1 MSNSSLGDIEQ
12 CGRKITAQELAE
24 ITETVKTFPNL
35 SLSTLVETI
44 SEHLE
49 WFTASGRYKKDAC
62 LKLLQKLEIAGAI
75 TLPGKRSYSRQPAV
89 YENLNAVLEISESS
103 NQEINCCLRKVKPVS
118 VEPII
123 SRPDVKLWDEYVDR
137 HHYLGHKRPVGC
149 FIRYFAKSTD
159 GKILACVLFAGAARS
174 ISARDKWIGWCSR
187 QRLRNLP
194 WVVNNSR
201 FVIMPWVKVPY
212 LASHILGQIGR
223 RIAKDWQTQ
232 WGYRPF
238 LMETFVDPA
247 KYTGVCYKAS
257 NWENIGRTTGK
268 GLVRKGKK
276 YTTTPKLIFTRSLTK
291 DFRKQLCSD
300 YLTGRVEL

>member
-12 CGRKITAQELAE
+12 CGRKITAQEIAE

-35 SLSTLVETI
+35 SLSTLIETI

-49 WFTASGRYKKDAC
+49 WFTATGRYKKDAC
-62 LKLLQKLEIAGAI
+62 LKLLQKLEISGAI
-75 TLPGKRSYSRQPAV
+75 TLPGKRTYSRQSAV
-89 YENLNAVLEISESS
+89 KVNLNAVLEVSDNN
-103 NQEINCCLRKVKPVS
+103 NQEINCCLRNVKPVS
-118 VEPII
+118 VEPLI
-123 SRPDVKLWDEYVDR
+123 SGTDVKLWDEYVDQQ
-137 HHYLGHKRPVGC
+137 HYLGHKRPIGC

-159 GKILACVLFAGAARS
+159 GEILACVLFAGAARS
-174 ISARDKWIGWCSR
+174 MSTRDRWIGWSNR

-194 WVVNNSR
+194 WVINNSR
-201 FVIMPWVKVPY
+201 FVIMPWVKIPY

-223 RIAKDWQTQ
+223 RIANDWQTQ
-232 WGYRPF
+232 WGYRPL

-247 KYTGVCYKAS
+247 KYTGTCYKAS
-257 NWENIGRTTGK
+257 GWENIGRTTGK

-276 YTTTPKLIFTRSLTK
+276 YTTTPKLIFTQPLTK
-291 DFRKQLCSD
+291 DFREQLCSE

>member
-12 CGRKITAQELAE
+12 CGRKITAQEIAE

-35 SLSTLVETI
+35 SLSILIETI
-44 SEHLE
+44 CEHLE

-62 LKLLQKLEIAGAI
+62 LKLLQKLEITDAI
-75 TLPGKRSYSRQPAV
+75 SLPGKRPYSRQSVVKTKPKAV
-89 YENLNAVLEISESS
+89 PKISEL
-103 NQEINCCLRKVKPVS
+103 NHQEINCCLQAVKPVS
-118 VEPII
+118 LIPQI
-123 SRPDVKLWDEYVDR
+123 SKPDIKLWDEYVDR
-137 HHYLGHKRPVGC
+137 HHYLGHKRPIGC

-159 GKILACVLFAGAARS
+159 GEVLACVLFAGAARS
-174 ISARDKWIGWCSR
+174 ISTRDKWIGWSNR

-194 WVVNNSR
+194 WVINNSR
-201 FVIMPWVKVPY
+201 FVIFPWVKIPY

-232 WGYRPF
+232 WGYRPL
-238 LMETFVDPA
+238 LMETFVDPV
-247 KYTGVCYKAS
+247 KYTGICYKAS

-268 GLVRKGKK
+268 GLARKGKK
-276 YTTTPKLIFTRSLTK
+276 YTTTPKLIFTRPLTK
-291 DFRKQLCSD
+291 GFRKQLCSE